1 MRHTQIHTQKN
12 NNNNNNKIVII
23 IIILEANDIMQ
34 TEMKDKIQKE
44 YYRRVRQLTSSKLN
58 GGNTVRTINSQGVS
72 LVRYSAGILKW
83 KKGELKVM
91 DRKTRKMMAMN
102 RMYHLQSDTDKLY
115 IPRMEGRRGLLNIV
129 DCVETEEQNLSLYL
143 DQLKERLLR
152 FSKSE
157 RILPQY

>member
-1 MRHTQIHTQKN
+1 MRHTQIHIQK
-12 NNNNNNKIVII
+12 NNNNNNKIVIIII

-34 TEMKDKIQKE
+34 TEMKDRIKKE
-44 YYRRVRQLTSSKLN
+44 YYRRVRQLTSLKLN
-58 GGNTVRTINSQGVS
+58 GGNTVRIQAVS

-91 DRKTRKMMAMN
+91 DRKTQKMMTMS

-157 RILPQY
+157 RVLPQY

>member
-1 MRHTQIHTQKN
+1 
-12 NNNNNNKIVII
+12 
-23 IIILEANDIMQ
+23 
-34 TEMKDKIQKE
+34 
-44 YYRRVRQLTSSKLN
+44 
-58 GGNTVRTINSQGVS
+58 
-72 LVRYSAGILKW
+72 
-83 KKGELKVM
+83 M
-91 DRKTRKMMAMN
+91 DRKTQKMMTMN

-157 RILPQY
+157 RVLPQY